1 MFTMAVAHSQV
12 AEMRTCAALLVEQAS
27 AQLDGEAP
35 KAGLLFSTFG
45 FDHAVLLAE
54 LTRLLPDCAI
64 VGGSSYGEVS
74 RDLGYQVGSSLLI
87 LFASDTVGIRAGVI
101 RGLGGIGELAQADSI
116 KQQLSDVRRAQE
128 QPVLGLL
135 FPDGLGMEGSLV
147 VRYITNVIPKTRLFG
162 GSTAE
167 DLHYKETVQFFNG
180 EVLHH
185 AVTYLFFYGPL
196 RFSWAVTEGLSAGWS
211 AISERL
217 DASCDGRFIGT
228 LDGQP
233 VFEYLRGRYSLDGGD
248 WSYVHPFAVYP
259 DRDSDHH
266 MLWDVLRLNAA
277 TGLLECAQSLP
288 NECQIQ
294 LTQPDP
300 VAIVRA
306 SRRNLLQTLAND
318 GGLSPAAG
326 VLWFSCVNRALVL
339 DADAATEYRTATHE
353 VMASLPIAGF
363 QTYGEIA
370 PGGPTGD
377 PFYHTCSLVTLL
389 LGEAP
394 RPTGTA
400 FSAAAAISAAN
411 LAAQNQ
417 ALTQSLTT
425 AQAELEQLR
434 HALAESQAV
443 ARLIT
448 HSRTEQRLRH
458 HALALELLC
467 EILDT
472 HSNDIR
478 RVALK
483 GEPLRLNKSGLAR
496 LIDDQHRRRYN
507 EPFPLTLAQLARL
520 LSPQANAD

>member
-1 MFTMAVAHSQV
+1 MFIMAVAHSRV
-12 AEMRTCAALLVEQAS
+12 AEMKTCAALLVAQAS
-27 AQLDGEAP
+27 AQLDGETP

-45 FDHAVLLAE
+45 LDHAVLLAE
-54 LTRLLPDCAI
+54 LARMLPDCPI

-74 RDLGYQVGSSLLI
+74 RELGYQLGSSLLI

-101 RGLGGIGELAQADSI
+101 RGLGGTGELAQAESI
-116 KQQLSDVRRAQE
+116 KQQLSCVRRSQE

-135 FPDGLGMEGSLV
+135 FPDGLGLEGTPI
-147 VRYITNVIPKTRLFG
+147 VRNIANLLPKTHLFG

-167 DLHYKETVQFFNG
+167 NLQNKETLQFFDT
-180 EVLHH
+180 EVLQH
-185 AVTYLFFYGPL
+185 AVPYLFFYGPI

-217 DASCDGRFIGT
+217 DATCDGRFIRT
-228 LDGQP
+228 IDGQP
-233 VFEYLRGRYSLDGGD
+233 VFGYLRGRYSLDGSD
-248 WSYVHPFAVYP
+248 WSYVHPFAVYS
-259 DRDSDHH
+259 DSASDHH
-266 MLWDVLRLNAA
+266 VLCDVIRFDTA
-277 TGLLECAQSLP
+277 TGLLECAQNLP
-288 NECQIQ
+288 SVCQIQ

-300 VAIVRA
+300 AAIVRA
-306 SRRNLLQTLAND
+306 SRRALLQTLAND
-318 GGLSPAAG
+318 SGLSPAAG

-339 DADAATEYRTATHE
+339 DVDAANEYRTATDE
-353 VMASLPIAGF
+353 VMATLPIAGF

-377 PFYHTCSLVTLL
+377 PFYHSCSLVTLL

-394 RPTGTA
+394 RPTGA
-400 FSAAAAISAAN
+400 AVNAAAAISAAN

-417 ALTQSLTT
+417 MLAESLKS

-434 HALAESQAV
+434 RALAESQAV
-443 ARLIT
+443 ARLVT

-458 HALALELLC
+458 LALALELLC

-472 HSNDIR
+472 RFNDIR

-483 GEPLRLNKSGLAR
+483 GDPIRLNKSGLAR
-496 LIDDQHRRRYN
+496 LIDDQHRRRYS
-507 EPFPLTLAQLARL
+507 ESFPLTLAQLARL
-520 LSPQANAD
+520 LSPQTDSD